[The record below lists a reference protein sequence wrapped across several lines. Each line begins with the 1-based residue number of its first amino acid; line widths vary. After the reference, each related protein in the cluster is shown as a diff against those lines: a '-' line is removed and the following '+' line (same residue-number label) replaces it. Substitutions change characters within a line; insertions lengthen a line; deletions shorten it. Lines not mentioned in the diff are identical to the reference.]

1 MNPPNPDIPTTLKF
15 GDRIDNKATVVG
27 TFESSDLGTV
37 AFAVLDAQYRNPS
50 VEWVQS
56 NIVNSLTDMPLYTI
70 DEALAAKESATHNT
84 DYVISVG
91 GEGAFSYCRSI
102 DPLNY
107 NGKTYNCQLPNAY
120 ELNEIYNNRES
131 LDTFDT
137 TVSANETKKLS
148 NWGFGNPYQEV
159 LSSSRDKQ
167 FGYGF
172 HLNYRDGNQVIWRGN
187 PGRLGVCPIIEIPLS
202 K

>member
-37 AFAVLDAQYRNPS
+37 AFAVLDAEYRNPS
-50 VEWVQS
+50 VEGVQS
-56 NIVNSLTDMPLYTI
+56 SIVNSLTDMPLYTI

-148 NWGFGNPYQEV
+148 SWGFGNVYPQV

-172 HLNYRDGNQVIWRGN
+172 HLNHGNQVIWRGN